1 MAEETKSELKQELS
15 AQSAAA
21 LTTVTV
27 ATQPG
32 PQITE
37 QLKRSLNTED
47 EKVANNFVEK
57 ASVGDLNYQ
66 VINSYS
72 ANPNDKSATSKKPQ
86 LNQPKDIIKSE
97 DFEISTPETESYKK
111 NNFMGTANAAY
122 NYDEQ
127 KIYLFQNP
135 NLTPEEI
142 AKLYPNANKKTLA
155 FAEGNQIAMEA
166 TLYHE
171 ATHLKHRKYDG
182 LSDLKYPID
191 IARGDRLTETTAYA
205 VENLYAA
212 NKYME
217 LKNRGIKTITLN
229 GKEQP
234 IESILEIW
242 PGLKETVEKNGFN
255 AKDPQSVRNVVEC
268 AGKYWKEN
276 RQKVYESQHKGMID
290 QCAKPENMMDTLKHD
305 DKQFDKTAQT
315 MLKEVYIGTNTSIDL
330 THCQDLLNTMSV
342 ENAKTMLKDKP
353 IKSTQTLSYGKLTE
367 INDYLDSIG
376 IKDDKEKIAYL
387 NDNFEKIVLRSGEHD
402 EKLKAILLNTSSEK
416 SNTIV
421 YADNLTEKVT
431 ENGQRIY
438 TTGNEN
444 DRKELA
450 ASLKVADK
458 LHQNNLTTKLE
469 TAAETVQKTTP
480 QVEVAQQNPVQNTNI
495 NNLDRAQQR

>member
-1 MAEETKSELKQELS
+1 MAI
-15 AQSAAA
+15 
-21 LTTVTV
+21 
-27 ATQPG
+27 TQPN

-37 QLKRSLNTED
+37 QLKHSLNTED

-66 VINSYS
+66 TINSYS
-72 ANPNDKSATSKKPQ
+72 ADSDNKSATAKKPQ
-86 LNQPKDIIKSE
+86 LKQPKNIIKSS
-97 DFEISTPETESYKK
+97 DFEISAPGTESYKK

-155 FAEGNQIAMEA
+155 YAEGNQIAMEA

-182 LSDLKYPID
+182 LSDFKYPID

-242 PGLKETVEKNGFN
+242 TGLKETVEKNGFN

-290 QCAKPENMMDTLKHD
+290 QCAKPENMMEHLKHD
-305 DKQFDKTAQT
+305 DKQFDKTAKT
-315 MLKEVYIGTNTSIDL
+315 MLKDIYIGTNTSVDL

-342 ENAKTMLKDKP
+342 EDAQAMLKDKP
-353 IKSTQTLSYGKLTE
+353 IKTTQTLSYGKLAE

-376 IKDDKEKIAYL
+376 IKDDKEKVAYL

-402 EKLKAILLNTSSEK
+402 EKLKAILLDTSSPK
-416 SNTIV
+416 NNTIV
-421 YADNLTEKVT
+421 YADNLVET
-431 ENGQRIY
+431 I
-438 TTGNEN
+438 TTVGTHLYSIDNRE
-444 DRKELA
+444 EL
-450 ASLKVADK
+450 STIMKIEEK
-458 LHQNNLTTKLE
+458 LHKSKLASKLS
-469 TAAETVQKTTP
+469 AATEVEKKTTP
-480 QVEVAQQNPVQNTNI
+480 QVETTKQNIPQNIDI
-495 NNLDRAQQR
+495 NNLDKAQQR